1 MKQRLISAFVAIIIL
16 VVVLRFYI
24 TFALNVSIALIAGVA
39 VYEML
44 SAAGL
49 TKYHVMSA
57 ACILLAVFLPVSSL
71 FFSKLAIT
79 GMIYL
84 FIVIIL
90 CLMLRLY
97 NNISYQ
103 LMAFSI
109 FAALGISA
117 SFTTLVLIRDSH
129 RNILGLLYILLAL
142 GSGWFADTGAYF
154 TGMAL
159 GRHKLAPLISPKKT
173 VEGAVGG
180 IIINMIC
187 CSLTAYIFTLTAEKL
202 NYMHL
207 HVNYPLLII
216 ISAAAAAAGI
226 LGDLSASIIKRQCKI
241 KDFGNIMPGHGGVM
255 DRFDSVLLTAPLIY
269 LVSSA
274 FNIVEII

>member
-1 MKQRLISAFVAIIIL
+1 
-16 VVVLRFYI
+16 
-24 TFALNVSIALIAGVA
+24 
-39 VYEML
+39 
-44 SAAGL
+44 
-49 TKYHVMSA
+49 
-57 ACILLAVFLPVSSL
+57 
-71 FFSKLAIT
+71 
-79 GMIYL
+79 
-84 FIVIIL
+84 
-90 CLMLRLY
+90 
-97 NNISYQ
+97 
-103 LMAFSI
+103 MAFSI

-117 SFTTLVLIRDSH
+117 SFPPLVLIRDSH